1 MLTITR
7 EKARF
12 SVPQRF
18 DKYLLQICINIQ
30 EYKNITDTLT
40 HTQIKRRE
48 LDSH

>member
-18 DKYLLQICINIQ
+18 DKYLLQICINTQ
-30 EYKNITDTLT
+30 EYKILQT
-40 HTQIKRRE
+40 HTYTDKEERAR
-48 LDSH
+48 